1 MNHCELCR
9 ISSPLRWAGS
19 ILVVMLASLSAW
31 SQSGSISG
39 VVKDPQQAVVV
50 GAKITL
56 VPLTRSEISVANSTT
71 TDSHGD
77 YSFSSVQPGAYE
89 LDVKATGF
97 SLVRSN
103 VTVNNK
109 ENITA
114 NIALTLSSY
123 NESINVR
130 GNPQKAIPSDV
141 ISGLGP
147 LAGGKIQNTP
157 YSIIVIP
164 SDLIENTQATT
175 IDDLIRLN
183 PLAQMNQPQT
193 YGSQS
198 YAMVRGFKVDNFQ
211 ALEDGLYTSNSLMNL
226 EDKERV
232 EFLNGLSGFVYGPA
246 SPGGTFNY
254 VLKRPTLVPYYSLTA
269 GDVTNGSAYLH
280 LDLGGPI
287 YRDKV
292 AYRVNIAGQDGD
304 TAIKYQ
310 SVIRDLTTG
319 AVDWHVTPNAIL
331 SVDYAHDDTRIN
343 GTTAKWTFGTTVPYP
358 KAPDTTNLW
367 AQKFG
372 FSTENRN
379 KVGTGFNWKINKVFT
394 ARGRLAR
401 ETLTREGIQFTN
413 TVSDSSGSYTEAAT
427 VWAPWFYHIKAA
439 ALASDAQ
446 FKTGFLSHTVTVAW
460 FGRNIDLNEHKT
472 DVAKKTLAGNFTFS
486 SPLYVSN
493 PNIVIGPTPVVPSSR
508 TENRN
513 LTFADNVSITRYVS
527 LLAGLTYSNVITRGW
542 YLSTGAISSRYDK
555 SKISPSVSL
564 MYLPKSWLSTYAT
577 FTQGLEKGG
586 TASATDTNKL
596 EVMPPMVSKQWEIGV
611 KSTVEKT
618 LFTLAL
624 FNINKANEYDVTNS
638 DSSTTYVQSGR
649 EIHRGLEMSA
659 SGHPI
664 DHLMVFGG
672 FTFLD
677 PDIEKNLKNPALNG
691 TRPVNVSKQIA
702 KLYAEY
708 DIPGL
713 QSLTVT
719 GDVYYG
725 GRMAATTDNT
735 IFVPSVTTG
744 DLGARYQFRVKKVP
758 VVARYQVTNF
768 TGNSY
773 WLNNNYLGAP
783 RAHSFNL
790 QVRY

>member
-1 MNHCELCR
+1 MNHRTLR
-9 ISSPLRWAGS
+9 RLPRLLQWISPA
-19 ILVVMLASLSAW
+19 LVVMLATLSAW

-39 VVKDPQQAVVV
+39 VVKDPQQAVIT
-50 GAKITL
+50 GARISL
-56 VPLTRSEISVANSTT
+56 VPISHSSSTSNAIT
-71 TDSHGD
+71 NNHGE
-77 YSFSSVQPGAYE
+77 YSFTSVPFGSYE
-89 LDVKATGF
+89 LHVKADGF
-97 SLVRSN
+97 NSVRNN
-103 VTVNNK
+103 VVIDGKQNVM
-109 ENITA
+109 EDIV
-114 NIALTLSSY
+114 LTLSAYS
-123 NESINVR
+123 ESINVR
-130 GNPQKAIPSDV
+130 GNPQKAIPSDS
-141 ISGLGP
+141 IAGLGP
-147 LAGGKIQNTP
+147 LAGGKLQNTP
-157 YSIIVIP
+157 YSIIIVTP
-164 SDLIENTQATT
+164 ELIEGTQATT
-175 IDDLIRLN
+175 IDDLVKLN

-232 EFLNGLSGFVYGPA
+232 EFLNGLAGFVYGPA

-287 YRDKV
+287 YRNKV
-292 AYRVNIAGQDGD
+292 AYRVNLAGQDGD

-310 SVIRDLTTG
+310 NIIRDLATG
-319 AVDWHVTPNAIL
+319 AVDWHVTPNALL

-379 KVGTGFNWKINKVFT
+379 KVGVGFNWKINKILT

-413 TVSDSSGSYTEAAT
+413 TVSDSSGSYTETAT

-439 ALASDAQ
+439 ALAADAQ
-446 FKTGFLSHTVTVAW
+446 IKTGFLSHTITVAW
-460 FGRNIDLNEHKT
+460 FGRNIDLKEHVD
-472 DVAKKTLAGNFTFS
+472 DVSKISLSGGFNFFR
-486 SPLYVSN
+486 PLYVSN
-493 PNIVIGPTPVVPSSR
+493 PHATIGVKPVVPSTR

-513 LTFADNVSITRYVS
+513 LAFADNVNITHNVS

-542 YLSTGAISSRYDK
+542 KLNSGAISSRYDK

-586 TASATDTNKL
+586 AASKTDTNAN
-596 EVMPPMVSKQWEIGV
+596 EAMPPMLSKQWEIGI

-624 FNINKANEYDVTNS
+624 FNINKAYEYDRTNS
-638 DSSTTYVQSGR
+638 DLTTTYVQSGR

-672 FTFLD
+672 FTLLD
-677 PDIEKNLKNPALNG
+677 PQVQKNLKNPELNG
-691 TRPVNVSKQIA
+691 TRPINVSKQVA

-713 QSLTVT
+713 RSLTVT

-725 GRMAATTDNT
+725 GRMAATTNNA
-735 IFVPSVTTG
+735 IFVPSITTG
-744 DLGARYQFRVKKVP
+744 DLGARYQFKVRNVP
-758 VVARYQVTNF
+758 ITARYKVTNF
-768 TGNSY
+768 TGSSY
-773 WLNNNYLGAP
+773 WLNNSYLGDP

-790 QVRY
+790 QIRY